1 MRGPSRECR
10 GPGLMGSVLVVQ
22 GALLLSEVL
31 RERDAQLEHKKR
43 RQEATKMVDQRYIR
57 LQEEVRS

>member
-1 MRGPSRECR
+1 
-10 GPGLMGSVLVVQ
+10 MGSVLVVQ

-43 RQEATKMVDQRYIR
+43 RQEAAKMVDQRYIR
-57 LQEEVRS
+57 LQEEVS